1 MANAS
6 TIHQLRAA
14 AQYQGEG
21 AQRLVEF
28 LVSTLGPTK
37 AGDGLTFA
45 KSNAYTT
52 TATAIKA
59 SAGRLH
65 GVIIEPSSTGTTGT
79 GGTGFLQMY
88 NAATIDNLVPGGG
101 TAVTLTMD
109 VLKFVTGWTQ
119 AVLFDPGSVDNTSL
133 YSSGISIVVATTP
146 AGSVAVASLPTI
158 TVIYS

>member
-21 AQRLVEF
+21 AQRLVDF
-28 LVSTLGPTK
+28 LVSTLGATK

-65 GVIIEPSSTGTTGT
+65 GVIIEPSSTGTSGT
-79 GGTGFLQMY
+79 GGTGFLQIY
-88 NAATIDNLVPGGG
+88 NSATIADLVPGGG
-101 TAVTLTMD
+101 TAATLTMGL
-109 VLKFVTGWTQ
+109 VKFVTGMTQ
-119 AVLFDPGSVDNTSL
+119 AVLFDPGSVDNTVL

-146 AGSVAVASLPTI
+146 TGTTAVASLPTV